1 MMDMPKFLRRPL
13 PKGKTLMQV
22 VRENNKEAKRVIVMP
37 KIRSNPVKAQRSKAV
52 RLGKRDEGGKVTHP
66 TTEAVKAATAGLT
79 NGKRRKALYKI
90 AKENGIGP
98 EKWDHLNVGQV
109 AMNLTNTLRGRYYKM
124 ETIIVKGKEIA

>member
-66 TTEAVKAATAGLT
+66 TTEAVKAATPG
-79 NGKRRKALYKI
+79 
-90 AKENGIGP
+90 
-98 EKWDHLNVGQV
+98 
-109 AMNLTNTLRGRYYKM
+109 
-124 ETIIVKGKEIA
+124 